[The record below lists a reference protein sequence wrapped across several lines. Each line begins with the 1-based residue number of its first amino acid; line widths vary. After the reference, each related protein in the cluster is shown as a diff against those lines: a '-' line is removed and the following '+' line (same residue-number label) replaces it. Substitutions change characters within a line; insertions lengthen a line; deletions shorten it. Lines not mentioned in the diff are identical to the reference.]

1 MWRGGECGALPSC
14 QTGGVCPGIELES
27 LIDATREIG
36 RRFTADSV
44 SPERGGRTRDQLRET
59 ASLYASRILRSFL
72 LVLPPQVPE
81 LGVFHEDAEG
91 AQGAEDEAVPAVQEA
106 APKHIHAEESP
117 HRPQRQVDGARA
129 PAFLMQVV
137 GGPGSVS
144 AEFFQILRERCV
156 GVVNEVLVDRADL
169 AVDDDVR
176 VNFQVLVTPLAPPP
190 QAHQVI
196 SVPAAVTDQLA
207 EERRHALDRE
217 TVARSA
223 TFQDVEDARLE
234 FGGDAL
240 VGVEHHDP
248 IARGLRDGPVF
259 LSGRVHIFVLDDVVG
274 VFAGDVEGAVGR
286 EGIDHEDVVSPRNAF
301 EAVAEVTFLVEGGHD
316 HSDRL
321 GHRQGSRDSA
331 SRRSQANTTTSGFA
345 TEGTEKIEERRG
357 DAGDTLRATMPGPQP
372 DELLSG
378 HVLQVLFASFSMS
391 PAISVSS
398 AISVATL
405 MLQSLS
411 DARSSV
417 KTRVRSTGRRPLH
430 SRHVKLREDVYRIPQ
445 MRPPMSPESIGREYA
460 TFCGMSFPGCH
471 LDRWITA
478 LVSAP
483 RPPMNI
489 LSLIATSNM
498 RMRLLLQVCLVT
510 ATNVFRY

>member
-1 MWRGGECGALPSC
+1 M
-14 QTGGVCPGIELES
+14 CPGIELES

-36 RRFTADSV
+36 RRFTAGSV

-59 ASLYASRILRSFL
+59 ASLYASRPPRSSL

-117 HRPQRQVDGARA
+117 HRPQRQVDEARA
-129 PAFLMQVV
+129 PAFLIQVV

-169 AVDDDVR
+169 AVNDDVR
-176 VNFQVLVTPLAPPP
+176 VNFQVLVTPLVPPP

-196 SVPAAVTDQLA
+196 SVPAAVTDQPT
-207 EERRHALDRE
+207 EERRHALDGE
-217 TVARSA
+217 TVARSVA
-223 TFQDVEDARLE
+223 FQDLEDARLE
-234 FGGDAL
+234 LGGDAL

-498 RMRLLLQVCLVT
+498 RMRLLLQDCLVT

>member
-1 MWRGGECGALPSC
+1 M
-14 QTGGVCPGIELES
+14 CPGIELES

-36 RRFTADSV
+36 RRFTAGSV

-59 ASLYASRILRSFL
+59 ASLYASRPPRSSL

-91 AQGAEDEAVPAVQEA
+91 GQGAEDEAVPAVQEA

-259 LSGRVHIFVLDDVVG
+259 LSGRIHIFVLDDVVS
-274 VFAGDVEGAVGR
+274 VFAGDIEGAVGR

-345 TEGTEKIEERRG
+345 TEGTEKTEERLG
-357 DAGDTLRATMPGPQP
+357 DAGNTLRATMPIPQP

-378 HVLQVLFASFSMS
+378 HVLQVFFASFSVSSAISVS

-398 AISVATL
+398 AISVTTL

-411 DARSSV
+411 DVRSSV
-417 KTRVRSTGRRPLH
+417 KARVRSTGRRPLH
-430 SRHVKLREDVYRIPQ
+430 SRRVKQRIDVYWMLQMCAGIRADACRTFSPRDADATGRISFSTPFQ
-445 MRPPMSPESIGREYA
+445 RSLSQVPER
-460 TFCGMSFPGCH
+460 
-471 LDRWITA
+471 
-478 LVSAP
+478 
-483 RPPMNI
+483 
-489 LSLIATSNM
+489 LI
-498 RMRLLLQVCLVT
+498 RL
-510 ATNVFRY
+510 